1 MPCLGGGSADVA
13 APSSPMQCRC
23 PHNTY
28 GILCAPCPAY
38 SLCTAE
44 AQTLTPLVSVAVA
57 AWGAPDQ
64 VLFGF
69 PFGSLCGSLCGSRF
83 TPKGD
88 PWAACPFADSA
99 AIYSVQAM
107 VDLDEGDTQRLYRGL
122 VGLCPSDAF

>member
-64 VLFGF
+64 V
-69 PFGSLCGSLCGSRF
+69 
-83 TPKGD
+83 
-88 PWAACPFADSA
+88 SA
-99 AIYSVQAM
+99 AFSKA
-107 VDLDEGDTQRLYRGL
+107 TQNTLSGSPL
-122 VGLCPSDAF
+122 GSSIAG